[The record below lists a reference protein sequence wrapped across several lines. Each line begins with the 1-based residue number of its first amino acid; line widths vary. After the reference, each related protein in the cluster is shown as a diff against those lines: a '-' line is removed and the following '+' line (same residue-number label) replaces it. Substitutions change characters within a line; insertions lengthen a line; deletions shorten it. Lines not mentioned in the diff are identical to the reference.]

1 MGLRIV
7 RVSKWL
13 LGGLFILTRCWGQA
27 LPQDRPPWK
36 DTSLVLQQMSPDTL
50 YPFYEIEND
59 TLFLAANLLPLWE
72 KLATGEKIRILHIGD
87 SHIQGDVQGREI
99 RKKFYV
105 LWGPGGRGYIF
116 PYALAGTSSAYDYVS
131 SGEGQWLYARSVQLE
146 PALPLGTTGI
156 AIGTYDPSAIWRI
169 RWAPEYT
176 PAAPPSARIG
186 LLTRSLRQIQFQ
198 ITYHDSAPP
207 ITFSPPPGYRLS
219 WLSIQKPLMFL
230 EGRFSWEGADSLGYA
245 ELQGIFIEDT
255 GRVSYYTMGISG
267 ARLRD
272 LHALPLLKESL
283 TLLGPDLVVID
294 LGTNDL
300 YGMMSGMAYKTALE
314 AAIDTIRKVL
324 PESAIL
330 VTTPM
335 SFYRKMKPV
344 PELKAASQIARW
356 VCLQKGAAL
365 WDAASLLGDIK
376 GWRLSGLAHPDMV
389 HLLPAGYAH
398 KGQLFARALLHGY
411 WKYLMGGIVPGVE
424 EGRGVTLPD
433 SLLVARAIPA
443 TPVFSQWAGASAS
456 ASSSSP
462 QTYAPRRPNYIYHK
476 VRPGE
481 NLGSIAQRYR
491 VSVQAI
497 QRANGL
503 RGTLIRAGQTL
514 RIPVPQGG
522 PQTHSP
528 AKTPDPN
535 QKSAPSAQR
544 YHVVRTGE
552 SLWTIAQKYKT
563 TPETLR
569 RLNNLSPGQAIH
581 PGQKLLI
588 P

>member
-1 MGLRIV
+1 MGLRIL
-7 RVSKWL
+7 RVSRWL
-13 LGGLFILTRCWGQA
+13 LGGLFILTKCWGQN
-27 LPQDRPPWK
+27 LPDSRPPWK
-36 DTSLVLQQMSPDTL
+36 DTTLVLQQMAPDTF

-59 TLFLAANLLPLWE
+59 TLFLAANLLHLWE
-72 KLATGEKIRILHIGD
+72 KLANGEKVRILHIGD

-99 RKKFYV
+99 RKKLYA
-105 LWGPGGRGYIF
+105 LWGPGGRGYVF

-146 PALPLGTTGI
+146 PALPLGVTGI
-156 AIGTYDPSAIWRI
+156 AIGTYDPSAVWRI
-169 RWAPEYT
+169 RWAPDYT
-176 PAAPPSARIG
+176 PAASPSAQIG
-186 LLTRSLRQIQFQ
+186 LLIRNLRQIQLH
-198 ITYHDSAPP
+198 ITYHDSASP
-207 ITFSPPPGYRLS
+207 ITLSLSPGYRLH
-219 WLSIQKPLMFL
+219 WLPLQRPLTFL
-230 EGRFSWEGADSLGYA
+230 EGRFSWERADSLGYA

-255 GRVSYYTMGISG
+255 GKVSYCTMGISG

-283 TLLGPDLVVID
+283 TLLSPDLVVID

-300 YGMMSGMAYKTALE
+300 YGMVEGIAYRAALE
-314 AAIDTIRKVL
+314 AAIDTIRKAL

-389 HLLPAGYAH
+389 HLLPSGYAH
-398 KGQLFARALLHGY
+398 KGQLFARAFLHGY
-411 WKYLMGGIVPGVE
+411 WKYLMGRMIPARE
-424 EGRGVTLPD
+424 EGQGVTLPD
-433 SLLVARAIPA
+433 SLLVSRAIPA
-443 TPVFSQWAGASAS
+443 TPLLSQWGGASAS
-456 ASSSSP
+456 TPTSSP
-462 QTYAPRRPNYIYHK
+462 QTYAPPRPSYIYHK

-481 NLGSIAQRYR
+481 NLGTIAQRYR

-522 PQTHSP
+522 PQSQSP
-528 AKTPDPN
+528 SKTPDPTR
-535 QKSAPSAQR
+535 QSAPPAQR
-544 YHVVRTGE
+544 YHLVRPGE
-552 SLWTIAQKYKT
+552 SLWTIARKYRT
-563 TPETLR
+563 DPETLR
-569 RLNNLSPGQAIH
+569 RLNNLSPGQLIH

>member
-1 MGLRIV
+1 MALPIL

-13 LGGLFILTRCWGQA
+13 LGGLFILNSCWSQN
-27 LPQDRPPWK
+27 LPDTRPPWR
-36 DTSLVLQQMSPDTL
+36 DTAWVLQQMSPDTL
-50 YPFYEIEND
+50 YSFYEIGND
-59 TLFLAANLLPLWE
+59 TLFLAANLLRLWE
-72 KLATGEKIRILHIGD
+72 KLAAGEKVRILHIGD

-99 RKKFYV
+99 RKKLYA
-105 LWGPGGRGYIF
+105 LWGPGGRGYVF

-146 PALPLGTTGI
+146 PALPLGITGI

-176 PAAPPSARIG
+176 PAAPPSAQIG
-186 LLTRSLRQIQFQ
+186 LLTRSLRPIQLH
-198 ITYHDSAPP
+198 ISYHDSTSP
-207 ITFSPPPGYRLS
+207 ITLSLSPGYRLS
-219 WLSIQKPLMFL
+219 WFSIQKPLMFL
-230 EGRFSWEGADSLGYA
+230 EGRFSWEGTDSLGYA
-245 ELQGIFIEDT
+245 ELQGVFIEDT

-267 ARLRD
+267 ARLKD
-272 LHALPLLKESL
+272 LHALPLFKESL
-283 TLLGPDLVVID
+283 ALLSPDLVVID

-300 YGMMSGMAYKTALE
+300 YGMMGGMVYKTALE
-314 AAIDTIRKVL
+314 AAIDTIRKAL

-344 PELKAASQIARW
+344 SELKAASQIARW
-356 VCLQKGAAL
+356 VCLQKGVAL

-398 KGQLFARALLHGY
+398 KGQLFARAFLHGY
-411 WKYLMGGIVPGVE
+411 WKYLVGGIVPAIE

-433 SLLVARAIPA
+433 SLLVARSIPA
-443 TPVFSQWAGASAS
+443 TPVLSQWAGASVS
-456 ASSSSP
+456 PPPSP
-462 QTYAPRRPNYIYHK
+462 QNYAPPRPNYIYHK

-503 RGTLIRAGQTL
+503 SGTLIRAGQTL
-514 RIPVPQGG
+514 RIPVSLGG
-522 PQTHSP
+522 PTTQTP
-528 AKTPDPN
+528 PKTPNSTNKPT
-535 QKSAPSAQR
+535 PSAQR
-544 YHVVRTGE
+544 YHIVRPGE

-569 RLNNLSPGQAIH
+569 RLNSLSPNQTIH

>member
-1 MGLRIV
+1 M
-7 RVSKWL
+7 
-13 LGGLFILTRCWGQA
+13 F
-27 LPQDRPPWK
+27 
-36 DTSLVLQQMSPDTL
+36 PDTI
-50 YPFYEIEND
+50 YPFYEIGND

-72 KLATGEKIRILHIGD
+72 KIANGEKVRILHIGD
-87 SHIQGDVQGREI
+87 SHIQSDVQGREI
-99 RKKFYV
+99 RKKLYA
-105 LWGPGGRGYIF
+105 LWGPGGRGYVF

-146 PALPLGTTGI
+146 PALPLGATGI

-169 RWAPEYT
+169 RWAPEYA
-176 PAAPPSARIG
+176 PAAPPSAQIG
-186 LLTRSLRQIQFQ
+186 LLTRSLRQIQLHLA
-198 ITYHDSAPP
+198 YHDSIPP
-207 ITFSPPPGYRLS
+207 ITLSLSSGYRLS
-219 WLSIQKPLMFL
+219 WIPIQKPLLFL

-283 TLLGPDLVVID
+283 TLLSPDLVVID

-300 YGMMSGMAYKTALE
+300 YGMIQGPAYKNALE
-314 AAIDTIRKVL
+314 AAIDTIRKAL

-389 HLLPAGYAH
+389 HLLSAGYAH
-398 KGQLFARALLHGY
+398 KGQLFARAFLHGY
-411 WKYLMGGIVPGVE
+411 WKYLTGRLVPATE

-433 SLLVARAIPA
+433 SLLVVRAIPP
-443 TPVFSQWAGASAS
+443 TPVFSQWTGASTSPPTA
-456 ASSSSP
+456 SP
-462 QTYAPRRPNYIYHK
+462 QNYAPPRPSYIYHK

-522 PQTHSP
+522 PTTQTLS
-528 AKTPDPN
+528 KTPNSTNKP
-535 QKSAPSAQR
+535 APSARR
-544 YHVVRTGE
+544 YHVVRPGE

-569 RLNNLSPGQAIH
+569 RLNNLSPNQTIH